1 MPIPPELHVFETPH
15 WLVNHRANSA
25 LPGYLMIGSKRFADD
40 LSELEDEALLELGP
54 LMAKAQRALRQELKA
69 ERVYIGRY
77 GHTPG
82 HSIHFHVIPIYG
94 WVEALFWQDERY
106 RMLNTFAEGPG
117 ETATDG
123 AELTFFVWREF
134 CERLVPPP
142 IQGPGVAEVVERLR
156 DVFRAEPRE

>member
-15 WLVNHRANSA
+15 WLVNHRTNSA

-40 LSELEDEALLELGP
+40 LFELADEALLELGP
-54 LMAKAQRALRQELKA
+54 LMAKAQKVLRQNLNA

-77 GHTPG
+77 GHSPG
-82 HSIHFHVIPIYG
+82 HSIHFHVIPIYA

-106 RMLNTFAEGPG
+106 RILNTFAEGPS